1 MAETARETSPASAA
15 PANPAPAK
23 PAPANPAA
31 AETAAPAPSRRGGAR
46 KIIRPIVMLLVVGGI
61 AYAWWTY
68 KHRNEGYKGGDI
80 MTTGTIEAV
89 STDLGFKVAGR
100 LADVPVSEGDR
111 VEPGQVVARL
121 ETQDLDV
128 ALQSAETSLL
138 AARANL
144 MSAQA
149 TRGKAARDWSRQR
162 TLIASDATTQ
172 QQVDAARAASEVAS
186 AQVAAAQAQVKQAQN
201 ALEQARLQRSYAD
214 LHAAASGQVL
224 EKIHRPGEMVMVG
237 VPVVS
242 IADLDTVKVHAAVDE
257 TRVGAVRVG
266 DRVTVR
272 VYSFDKR
279 TFDGTVSD
287 IQAAGDFAT
296 RKDWGARRRD
306 IRTFTVTAHVSN
318 PEHVLKDGMT
328 AEVTLHVNPAVQGV
342 GAGK

>member
-1 MAETARETSPASAA
+1 MAETAKDTGPAPASPASQTAVPT
-15 PANPAPAK
+15 PA
-23 PAPANPAA
+23 
-31 AETAAPAPSRRGGAR
+31 RRGGAG
-46 KIIRPIVMLLVVGGI
+46 KIIRPIVLLLVAGGI
-61 AYAWWTY
+61 AYAWWSY

-80 MTTGTIEAV
+80 VTTGTIEAV

-100 LADVPVSEGDR
+100 VADVPVSEGDR

-121 ETQDLDV
+121 EAEDLDV

-138 AARANL
+138 SARANL

-149 TRGKAARDWSRQR
+149 TRSKTARDWSRQR

-172 QQVDAARAASEVAS
+172 QQVDAARAASEVAT
-186 AQVAAAQAQVKQAQN
+186 AQMAAAQAQVKQAQN

-214 LHAAASGQVL
+214 LHASISGQVL
-224 EKIHRPGEMVMVG
+224 EKIHRAGEMVMVG

-257 TRVGAVRVG
+257 TKVGAVRVG
-266 DRVTVR
+266 DHATVR

-279 TFDGTVSD
+279 TFDGVVSD

-306 IRTFTVTAHVSN
+306 IRTFTVTAHVFN

-328 AEVTLHVNPAVQGV
+328 AEVTIHVSPAVQNV